1 MLTVDRYTK
10 IVLSIIAGC
19 LIVLCFEHSPW
30 GKLEAVQAQQPFVIE
45 GYTFDESGTQKTY
58 HLGNGSGEKP
68 GIPVV
73 ASHSMDSMHSMQH

>member
-1 MLTVDRYTK
+1 MFSVDRYTK

-19 LIVLCFEHSPW
+19 LIVLCVEQSRW
-30 GKLEAVQAQQPFVIE
+30 GRVETVQAQQPFVIE
-45 GYTFDESGTQKTY
+45 GYTFDESGTQKNY

-73 ASHSMDSMHSMQH
+73 ASHSMDSMHMQH